1 MIEWGQYAA
10 RFAGGI
16 PCGDIVSTVLILG
29 MCVLGLF
36 VARWMYNQ
44 L

>member
-1 MIEWGQYAA
+1 MIEWSQYAA
-10 RFAGGI
+10 RFADGI
-16 PCGDIVSTVLILG
+16 PHGDVISTVLILG